1 MRALAQNMQR
11 TRTKER
17 TERPFLE
24 GIDHSMNEM
33 KQWRMGEAEVFGR
46 GETIFNE
53 GTFVTWD
60 IDAPP
65 IEQLRI
71 ADYLGEHEDIIRHH
85 ISRKSSKFYP
95 ILRKP

>member
-95 ILRKP
+95 IP